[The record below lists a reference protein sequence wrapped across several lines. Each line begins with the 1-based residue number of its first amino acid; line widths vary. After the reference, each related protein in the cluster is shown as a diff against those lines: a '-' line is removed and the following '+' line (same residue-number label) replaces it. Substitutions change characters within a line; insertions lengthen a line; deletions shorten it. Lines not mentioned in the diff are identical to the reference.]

1 MRTLEFLLRGEHVEL
16 CQLLKLTGLAGSG
29 GEGQH
34 MVSAGLVR
42 VDGRPEQRK
51 RAKIRAGQ
59 TVECLDARIL
69 VTAPEPSPRPR

>member
-1 MRTLEFLLRGEHVEL
+1 MRTLEFPVREDYVEL
-16 CQLLKLTGLAGSG
+16 CQLLKLTGLASSG

-59 TVECLDARIL
+59 VVDCRDTRIVVTV
-69 VTAPEPSPRPR
+69 PESSPLPR